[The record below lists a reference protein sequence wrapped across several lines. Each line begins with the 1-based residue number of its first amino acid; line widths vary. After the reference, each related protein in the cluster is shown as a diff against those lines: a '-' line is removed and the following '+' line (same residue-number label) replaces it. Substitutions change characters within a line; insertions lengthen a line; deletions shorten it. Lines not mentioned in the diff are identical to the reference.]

1 MRDGGIALICCGARD
16 AGAQL
21 GCGVTVRDGDIAQQI
36 ERLVELLDRLPW
48 VAVEQG

>member
-1 MRDGGIALICCGARD
+1 MRDGGITLIRSCTGD

-36 ERLVELLDRLPW
+36 ECLTELLNSLLG
-48 VAVEQG
+48 VAVE